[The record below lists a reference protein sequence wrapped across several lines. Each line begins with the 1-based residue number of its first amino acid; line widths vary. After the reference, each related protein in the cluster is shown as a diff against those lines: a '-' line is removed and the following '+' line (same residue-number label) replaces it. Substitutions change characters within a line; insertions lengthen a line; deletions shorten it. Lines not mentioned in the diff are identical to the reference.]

1 MNIENQQ
8 INQSI
13 SQQALAKKSL
23 AEQKLAQIKE
33 PINLIGSE
41 MAFSGL
47 SGIGSYLSKKSGIKA
62 FEGIGDAIK
71 KDGFQKGFQ
80 NILAKGKKEIVE
92 KGNTKLG
99 DALKKIQDSKGE
111 IQKALGDKVSDLQ
124 GKVADI
130 QGKVAGKVADV
141 QGKVAD
147 IQGKVAGKVA
157 DIQGKAQVF
166 KTKAEKDLATGREN
180 FENKVNDNLKRTRK
194 KVSIKIDP
202 DRPIGDQIKEARQS
216 TQSVLDDTEKLGRG
230 EISGRIENLDDDI
243 KDKVLSRLRKH
254 TEKITKNDTKYIPTE
269 EDNESLRSKAQEL
282 MEKGETAQAQR
293 RSGNEPNP
301 DKQQPEPQP
310 EPQPVVDDDDDDEM
324 PPLQDQ
330 DDEGKLIP
338 LSDQDDSQ
346 ALFDKIRGNL
356 VSKTPTDI
364 QSGSATVQ
372 DLVPK
377 TKQDP
382 ALDEPED
389 LVYNDDGTI
398 LQDEQTR
405 IINQRY
411 DDIQQGKV
419 DLTNPLE
426 QTIQKQQDT
435 LFKTP
440 KPKPAT
446 VEPERTITSQ
456 QSSVP
461 KAEDIDLDTP
471 SLQKFQTRTTQIKQA
486 FGGSD
491 LPIETSDLPTF
502 GGVQHSI
509 SQYKPTINPKPD
521 RLSAENYSP
530 LTEKYKVTADIR
542 DAPILNQPAP
552 VVKQE
557 PFPDP
562 PDFLLEEPDLPP
574 PAPSQF
580 TNFSQS
586 LQDAQQSEDAL
597 SEPLNRGAIPLNIE
611 RPSVIAAREAQQ
623 STPAPAPAPKPTPE
637 PEPATVEPVAD
648 DVASDLT
655 KATEVSEIGDENPFG
670 DILTAGLGI
679 ASLFASAFTGKGED
693 KPVMPSIQSGFQL
706 GVSGAV
712 PT

>member
-13 SQQALAKKSL
+13 SQQALAKKSF

-33 PINLIGSE
+33 PINLVGSE

-80 NILAKGKKEIVE
+80 NILAKGKKEIVQ
-92 KGNTKLG
+92 KGNAKLG

-111 IQKALGDKVSDLQ
+111 IQKALGNKVSDLQ
-124 GKVADI
+124 GKVSD
-130 QGKVAGKVADV
+130 
-141 QGKVAD
+141 
-147 IQGKVAGKVA
+147 KVA

-166 KTKAEKDLATGREN
+166 KTKAEKDLASGRSN
-180 FENKVNDNLKRTRK
+180 FENKVNDNLKRTRN
-194 KVSIKIDP
+194 KVNIKIDP
-202 DRPIGDQIKEARQS
+202 DRPLGDQIKEARQAKQYPTEQS

-230 EISGRIENLDDDI
+230 EISDRIGALDDDI

-254 TEKITKNDTKYIPTE
+254 TGQITNNDTKYNPTD

-282 MEKGETAQAQR
+282 MKKGEDAQAQR

-301 DKQQPEPQP
+301 DRQKPES
-310 EPQPVVDDDDDDEM
+310 EPVVDDDDDDDEM
-324 PPLQDQ
+324 PALQEQ
-330 DDEGKLIP
+330 DDEGNLIP

-356 VSKTPTDI
+356 VSKTPTDT
-364 QSGSATVQ
+364 GSASVQ

-426 QTIQKQQDT
+426 QSIQKQQDT

-446 VEPERTITSQ
+446 VESKPEPPL

-521 RLSAENYSP
+521 RLSSENYNP

-542 DAPILNQPAP
+542 DAPILNQPAAI
-552 VVKQE
+552 VKQE
-557 PFPDP
+557 PFPPP
-562 PDFLLEEPDLPP
+562 PDFLLKEPDLPP

-586 LQDAQQSEDAL
+586 LQDAQKSENAL
-597 SEPLNRGAIPLNIE
+597 SQPLNRGAIPLNVE
-611 RPSVIAAREAQQ
+611 RPSVTAAREAQQ
-623 STPAPAPAPKPTPE
+623 QSAPSPKPTPE
-637 PEPATVEPVAD
+637 PTPKVAEPVAD

-679 ASLFASAFTGKGED
+679 ASLVASAFTGKGED

>member
-124 GKVADI
+124 GKVSDI

-141 QGKVAD
+141 
-147 IQGKVAGKVA
+147 
-157 DIQGKAQVF
+157 QGKAQVF

-202 DRPIGDQIKEARQS
+202 DRPIGDQIKEARQAKQS
-216 TQSVLDDTEKLGRG
+216 TQSVLDDTEKLGRS

-293 RSGNEPNP
+293 DSGNEPNP
-301 DKQQPEPQP
+301 DRQP
-310 EPQPVVDDDDDDEM
+310 EPQPVVDDDDDEM
-324 PPLQDQ
+324 PQLQEQ
-330 DDEGKLIP
+330 DDEGNLIP

-356 VSKTPTDI
+356 VSKTPADT
-364 QSGSATVQ
+364 GSASVQ

-389 LVYNDDGTI
+389 LVYSDDGTI

-440 KPKPAT
+440 KPQPQP
-446 VEPERTITSQ
+446 EPERTITSQ

-486 FGGSD
+486 LGGSD

-502 GGVQHSI
+502 GGVQYSI

-530 LTEKYKVTADIR
+530 LTEKYKVTADVR

-552 VVKQE
+552 VVKQAE
-557 PFPDP
+557 FPPP

-597 SEPLNRGAIPLNIE
+597 SQTLNRGAIPLNVE

-623 STPAPAPAPKPTPE
+623 QSAPAPKPTPEPE

-693 KPVMPSIQSGFQL
+693 KPVVPSIQSGFQL

>member
-92 KGNTKLG
+92 KGNAKLG

-111 IQKALGDKVSDLQ
+111 IQKALGDKVSDL
-124 GKVADI
+124 

-230 EISGRIENLDDDI
+230 EISDRIKNLDDDI

-254 TEKITKNDTKYIPTE
+254 TEKITKNDTKYVPTE

-301 DKQQPEPQP
+301 DKQPEPQP
-310 EPQPVVDDDDDDEM
+310 EVDDDDDEM
-324 PPLQDQ
+324 PPLQEQ
-330 DDEGKLIP
+330 DDEGNLIP
-338 LSDQDDSQ
+338 LADQQSTPTDDDSQ

-356 VSKTPTDI
+356 VTKTPADT
-364 QSGSATVQ
+364 GSASVQ

-440 KPKPAT
+440 KPQPQP
-446 VEPERTITSQ
+446 EPERTITSQ

-530 LTEKYKVTADIR
+530 LTEKYKVTADVR

-552 VVKQE
+552 VVKEE
-557 PFPDP
+557 PFPPP
-562 PDFLLEEPDLPP
+562 PDFLLQEPDLPP

-597 SEPLNRGAIPLNIE
+597 SQPLNRGSIPLNVE
-611 RPSVIAAREAQQ
+611 RPSVTAAREAQQ
-623 STPAPAPAPKPTPE
+623 SAPAPKPTPE
-637 PEPATVEPVAD
+637 PTPEPVSEPVAD